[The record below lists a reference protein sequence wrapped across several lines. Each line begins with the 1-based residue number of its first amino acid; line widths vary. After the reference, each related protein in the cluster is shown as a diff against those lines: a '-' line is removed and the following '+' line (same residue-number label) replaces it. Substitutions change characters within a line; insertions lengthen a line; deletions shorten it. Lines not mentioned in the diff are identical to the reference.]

1 MSSSYPRDIPPLW
14 LLLTTAAMVT
24 LHFTLP
30 LQMLVVDPWRNLGWI
45 VIAGGI
51 LLVVLSALRF
61 KRAGTGVRPFS
72 EATTVVSGGAFRW
85 SRNPM
90 YLGMV
95 TATVGVAICLG
106 SVSPL
111 WLPVMLFVVLDR
123 RFVRREEDF
132 LRNSQGT
139 TYDDYCTRVRRWL

>member
-1 MSSSYPRDIPPLW
+1 MSSSYPREIPPMW
-14 LLLTTAAMVT
+14 LLLTAAAMVT

-51 LLVVLSALRF
+51 LLVVLSA
-61 KRAGTGVRPFS
+61 
-72 EATTVVSGGAFRW
+72 FRW

-111 WLPVMLFVVLDR
+111 WLPVMLFVILDR
-123 RFVRREEDF
+123 CFVRREEDF
-132 LRNSQGT
+132 LPNSQAT
-139 TYDDYCTRVRRWL
+139 TYDDYCARVRRWL

>member
-1 MSSSYPRDIPPLW
+1 MSSSYPRDIPPMW

-24 LHFTLP
+24 LHFTMP
-30 LQMLVVDPWRNLGWI
+30 LQMLVVAPWRNLGWI

-51 LLVVLSALRF
+51 LLVVLSAFQF

-72 EATTVVSGGAFRW
+72 EATMVVSGGAFRW

-95 TATVGVAICLG
+95 TVTVGVAIWLG
-106 SVSPL
+106 SASPM

>member
-1 MSSSYPRDIPPLW
+1 MSSSYPREIPPMW

-51 LLVVLSALRF
+51 LLVVLSA
-61 KRAGTGVRPFS
+61 
-72 EATTVVSGGAFRW
+72 FRW

-111 WLPVMLFVVLDR
+111 WLPVMLFVILDR

-132 LRNSQGT
+132 LRNSQAT
-139 TYDDYCTRVRRWL
+139 TYDDYCARVRRWL

>member
-1 MSSSYPRDIPPLW
+1 MSASYPRDIPPLW

-30 LQMLVVDPWRNLGWI
+30 LQMLVMDPWRNLGWI
-45 VIAGGI
+45 VIAAGV
-51 LLVVLSALRF
+51 LLVVLSAFRF

-85 SRNPM
+85 TRNPM

-95 TATVGVAICLG
+95 TVTVGVAICLG
-106 SVSPL
+106 SASPL
-111 WLPVMLFVVLDR
+111 WLPVMLFFVLDR
-123 RFVRREEDF
+123 RFVRREEEF
-132 LRNSQGT
+132 LRLSMGT
-139 TYDDYCTRVRRWL
+139 AYDEYCARVRRWI

>member
-1 MSSSYPRDIPPLW
+1 MSSSYPREIPPMW
-14 LLLTTAAMVT
+14 LLLTAAAMVT

-51 LLVVLSALRF
+51 LLVVLSA
-61 KRAGTGVRPFS
+61 
-72 EATTVVSGGAFRW
+72 FRW

-111 WLPVMLFVVLDR
+111 WLPVMLFVILDR

-132 LRNSQGT
+132 LPNSQAT
-139 TYDDYCTRVRRWL
+139 TYDDYCARVRRWL